1 VSLDLYSKEVLG
13 IRIALEFV
21 VSGRIHWPPVRE
33 HYVHAAKALL
43 LLAVVTLLGSGCASA
58 PRAQRTVDAS
68 VTQSGPTVGIASYYG
83 KQYHGR
89 KTASGERFNMHELTA
104 AHRTLP
110 FGTNLKVTNLANDRS
125 VVVRVNDRGPFKR
138 DRILDVSLE
147 AARRLQ
153 MVAAGVTRVRIEPL
167 HQSDSRRTDATAR

>member
-1 VSLDLYSKEVLG
+1 M
-13 IRIALEFV
+13 
-21 VSGRIHWPPVRE
+21 
-33 HYVHAAKALL
+33 
-43 LLAVVTLLGSGCASA
+43 
-58 PRAQRTVDAS
+58 
-68 VTQSGPTVGIASYYG
+68 VGVASYYG

-110 FGTNLKVTNLANDRS
+110 FGTNLRVTNLANDRS

-147 AARRLQ
+147 AARQLQ
-153 MVAAGVTRVRIEPL
+153 MIAAGTARVRIEAL
-167 HQSDSRRTDATAR
+167 NGAETRRTDATGR

>member
-1 VSLDLYSKEVLG
+1 MG
-13 IRIALEFV
+13 IRIALQFAVAE
-21 VSGRIHWPPVRE
+21 RLHWLLVRE
-33 HYVHAAKALL
+33 HRFHAAKALL
-43 LLAVVTLLGSGCASA
+43 LLAVVALLGSGCASA
-58 PRAQRTVDAS
+58 PRSQPSAGAS
-68 VTQSGPTVGIASYYG
+68 ATQSGPTVGVASYYG

-89 KTASGERFNMHELTA
+89 KTASGERFNMYELTA

-153 MVAAGVTRVRIEPL
+153 MIAPGTARVRIEPL
-167 HQSDSRRTDATAR
+167 NQADSRRTDATAR

>member
-1 VSLDLYSKEVLG
+1 M
-13 IRIALEFV
+13 LE
-21 VSGRIHWPPVRE
+21 HQ
-33 HYVHAAKALL
+33 VHVAKALL
-43 LLAVVTLLGSGCASA
+43 LLAVVALLGSGCASA
-58 PRAQRTVDAS
+58 PPSQRSVGAS
-68 VTQSGPTVGIASYYG
+68 VTPSGPSVGIASYYG

-153 MVAAGVTRVRIEPL
+153 MVTAGTTRVRIEPL
-167 HQSDSRRTDATAR
+167 NQPDTRRTDAIAR

>member
-1 VSLDLYSKEVLG
+1 VAERL
-13 IRIALEFV
+13 
-21 VSGRIHWPPVRE
+21 HWLLVRE
-33 HYVHAAKALL
+33 HHGHAAKALL
-43 LLAVVTLLGSGCASA
+43 LLAVVALLGSGCASSH
-58 PRAQRTVDAS
+58 RAQPSAGAS
-68 VTQSGPTVGIASYYG
+68 VKPSGPTVGVASYYG

-138 DRILDVSLE
+138 DRILDLSLE

-153 MVAAGVTRVRIEPL
+153 MVAAGVARVRIEPL
-167 HQSDSRRTDATAR
+167 DSRRTDATAR

>member
-1 VSLDLYSKEVLG
+1 MAERL
-13 IRIALEFV
+13 
-21 VSGRIHWPPVRE
+21 HWLLVCKHP
-33 HYVHAAKALL
+33 VHAAKGIL
-43 LLAVVTLLGSGCASA
+43 LLAVVALLGSGCASA
-58 PRAQRTVDAS
+58 PRSQPAGSAS
-68 VTQSGPTVGIASYYG
+68 VAQTGSTVGIASYYG
-83 KQYHGR
+83 KPYHGR

-138 DRILDVSLE
+138 DRILDLSME

-153 MVAAGVTRVRIEPL
+153 MIGAGTARVRIEPL
-167 HQSDSRRTDATAR
+167 GESATRRSDAGAR

>member
-1 VSLDLYSKEVLG
+1 
-13 IRIALEFV
+13 
-21 VSGRIHWPPVRE
+21 VRE
-33 HYVHAAKALL
+33 HQVYAAKALL
-43 LLAVVTLLGSGCASA
+43 LSAVVALLGSGCASA
-58 PRAQRTVDAS
+58 PRSQPSAATSA
-68 VTQSGPTVGIASYYG
+68 TQSGPMVGVASYYG

-153 MVAAGVTRVRIEPL
+153 MVAAGLARVRIEPL
-167 HQSDSRRTDATAR
+167 NQPDSRRTDATAR

>member
-1 VSLDLYSKEVLG
+1 MAKRL
-13 IRIALEFV
+13 
-21 VSGRIHWPPVRE
+21 HWLLVRE
-33 HYVHAAKALL
+33 HQVHAAKALL
-43 LLAVVTLLGSGCASA
+43 LLAVVALLGSGCASA
-58 PRAQRTVDAS
+58 PRSQPSAAAS
-68 VTQSGPTVGIASYYG
+68 ATRSGPTVGVASYYG

-153 MVAAGVTRVRIEPL
+153 MVAAGIARVRIEPL
-167 HQSDSRRTDATAR
+167 NQPDIPRTDAAARRGN

>member
-1 VSLDLYSKEVLG
+1 M
-13 IRIALEFV
+13 
-21 VSGRIHWPPVRE
+21 
-33 HYVHAAKALL
+33 
-43 LLAVVTLLGSGCASA
+43 
-58 PRAQRTVDAS
+58 
-68 VTQSGPTVGIASYYG
+68 VGNASYYG

-89 KTASGERFNMHELTA
+89 KTASGERFNMRELTA

-110 FGTNLKVTNLANDRS
+110 FGTNVKVTNLANDRS

-153 MVAAGVTRVRIEPL
+153 MVGAGIARVRIEPL
-167 HQSDSRRTDATAR
+167 NQSDTRRTDATPP